1 MARPTIPQYPID
13 GEAVYIPEADDAW
26 DHERIDRERASMAEA
41 KVTHPVDDYWTGET
55 RARIDVVSEY
65 VDMSKNPEQ
74 WVIEDIH
81 FPPGPRRE
89 VAGLVSRA
97 VRLWEE
103 GDKERGD
110 EMFSRAFLVAFKWG
124 IRAVRNPPVE
134 IKRARDGSIADSTI
148 AELDKLIPGL
158 VTEIGAVVYRAIQ
171 PLTSAEGK

>member
-41 KVTHPVDDYWTGET
+41 NVIHPVDSYWSGDT
-55 RARIDVVSEY
+55 RARVDEVAEY
-65 VDMSKNPEQ
+65 LDMAKDPEQ
-74 WVIEDIH
+74 WVVEDKH

-89 VAGLVSRA
+89 IGGFVARA
-97 VRLWEE
+97 VRAWEANDSE
-103 GDKERGD
+103 TAN
-110 EMFSRAFLVAFKWG
+110 EMMSRAFLVAFRWG

-134 IKRARDGSIADSTI
+134 IKRARDGSIAESTI
-148 AELDKLIPGL
+148 AEIDALIPGL
-158 VTEIGAVVYRAIQ
+158 VTEIGAVIYRAIQ